1 MKCDHMGDPAIRS
14 HQFASVRNDPSP
26 RQKRDR
32 LSHQLVQ
39 TKKAAYPRKGLAAF
53 WCVGTPGQRFAQ
65 CSMMRR
71 SIKAL
76 RLMQSCAAASSNMV
90 RVSGESVIPM
100 AWRFRLSF
108 GVENHLEP
116 LGLPLKALAPR

>member
-39 TKKAAYPRKGLAAF
+39 TKKAAYPRKGF
-53 WCVGTPGQRFAQ
+53 GTIPPPGKRGIDYPITSGFGTIPPPGKRGIDYPISSSKRKKPPTPG
-65 CSMMRR
+65 
-71 SIKAL
+71 K
-76 RLMQSCAAASSNMV
+76 
-90 RVSGESVIPM
+90 G
-100 AWRFRLSF
+100 
-108 GVENHLEP
+108 
-116 LGLPLKALAPR
+116 